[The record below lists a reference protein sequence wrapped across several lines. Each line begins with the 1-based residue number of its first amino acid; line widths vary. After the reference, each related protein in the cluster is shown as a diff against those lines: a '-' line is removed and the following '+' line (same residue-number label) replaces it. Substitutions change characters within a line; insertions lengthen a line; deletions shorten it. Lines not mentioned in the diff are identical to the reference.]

1 MFVITVSAVKD
12 IFEDMKR
19 HNADNVENSR
29 KVLRLRK
36 KDRAFVDDIW
46 RNLRVGQIVKIRQD
60 EYFPAD
66 LILIKSSNPSGLA
79 YIETKNLDGE
89 TNLKHKCCLKELH
102 SQIHTPEH
110 ACNFFGLV

>member
-19 HNADNVENSR
+19 HKADNVENQR
-29 KVLRLRK
+29 QVLRLGK
-36 KDRAFVDDIW
+36 KQESFVLDSW
-46 RNLRVGQIVKIRQD
+46 RNLRVGQIVKINQD
-60 EYFPAD
+60 QYFPAD

-89 TNLKHKCCLKELH
+89 TNLKHKSCIKEL
-102 SQIHTPEH
+102 Q
-110 ACNFFGLV
+110 

>member
-46 RNLRVGQIVKIRQD
+46 RNLRVG
-60 EYFPAD
+60 
-66 LILIKSSNPSGLA
+66 
-79 YIETKNLDGE
+79 
-89 TNLKHKCCLKELH
+89 
-102 SQIHTPEH
+102 
-110 ACNFFGLV
+110 